1 MALTRR
7 QFNAAALSA
16 VPVLGLSR
24 RARAQARINS
34 RIAGVRIGAITYSFR
49 SMPDPN
55 DIIKAYVTIGLGE
68 MELMSGDA
76 EKLAG
81 APAGGRAST
90 ALRDW
95 RATAT
100 ETTFAPVRKKIED
113 AGIALTLLCYN
124 MNVNSTT
131 DAGIEYAFMMAR
143 GLGVKM
149 ISTSTQIS
157 MAKRLAPVAEKYK
170 IRVGFHGHDSTD
182 QPDEVST
189 EETFRRV
196 FDTGAY
202 LGANLDIGHFV
213 SANGDPVDFLRKYHD
228 RITNLH
234 LKDRQRNHL
243 GNVPWGT
250 GQTPIVEILQMLKK
264 ERWDIPANI
273 EYVLEDPDGVVA
285 GVTKCLDYIK
295 KALA

>member
-55 DIIKAYVTIGLGE
+55 DIIRAYVTIGLVE

>member
-7 QFNAAALSA
+7 QFNAAALST
-16 VPVLGLSR
+16 VPLLGLSR
-24 RARAQARINS
+24 RVRAQARINS
-34 RIAGVRIGAITYSFR
+34 RIGGVRIGAITYSFR

-95 RATAT
+95 RAGAT

>member
-55 DIIKAYVTIGLGE
+55 DIVKAYVTIGLGE

>member
-81 APAGGRAST
+81 APAGGRGST

-95 RATAT
+95 RTSAT
-100 ETTFAPVRKKIED
+100 EATFAPVRKKIED

-264 ERWDIPANI
+264 EQWDIPANI

>member
-1 MALTRR
+1 M
-7 QFNAAALSA
+7 
-16 VPVLGLSR
+16 
-24 RARAQARINS
+24 
-34 RIAGVRIGAITYSFR
+34 
-49 SMPDPN
+49 
-55 DIIKAYVTIGLGE
+55 
-68 MELMSGDA
+68 
-76 EKLAG
+76 
-81 APAGGRAST
+81 
-90 ALRDW
+90 
-95 RATAT
+95 
-100 ETTFAPVRKKIED
+100 RKKIED

>member
-55 DIIKAYVTIGLGE
+55 DIVKAYVTIGLGE

-196 FDTGAY
+196 FETGAY

>member
-55 DIIKAYVTIGLGE
+55 DIIRAYVTIGLGE

-264 ERWDIPANI
+264 EQWDIPANI

>member
-55 DIIKAYVTIGLGE
+55 DIVKAYVTIGLGE

-81 APAGGRAST
+81 APAGGRGST

-95 RATAT
+95 RAGAT

-264 ERWDIPANI
+264 EQWDIPANI